1 MLMFQWI
8 FTAPLIL
15 HHDDHFPSPLLVG
28 AVAVTQCHED
38 ETEAAALAAQGP
50 VGLGQGP
57 VFTFPLTEEAQDER
71 APLHVQTHTIYSTH
85 TCTVTDLRCI
95 KQPVTKPRRLEP
107 FYYIIN
113 IPSCLSG

>member
-1 MLMFQWI
+1 MTTI
-8 FTAPLIL
+8 FLPL
-15 HHDDHFPSPLLVG
+15 SGAG

-85 TCTVTDLRCI
+85 TCTVTDLRRI
-95 KQPVTKPRRLEP
+95 KQPVTKSRRLEP
-107 FYYIIN
+107 SFII
-113 IPSCLSG
+113 S